1 MSSDIFS
8 RNIDYSKFSLIYA
21 GAQKNIGPAGTT
33 LVVIK
38 KSLLD
43 NICREVPSMLSY
55 KIHNDKDSM
64 FNTPPVFAVYACML
78 SMEWLKHNG
87 GITEIEKLNRTKAQ
101 KIYDEIDRNT
111 MFKGFAAVEDRS
123 IMNVTFNLV
132 DESTKGVFDSMVNNE
147 NISGINGHRSVGG
160 YRASIYNALSLDSVE
175 TLVNVMNK
183 FEKNI

>member
-1 MSSDIFS
+1 MVTIDYIEVTNIIGLPANYTYDCSPSNCQFPGGSSSCLSIYSLVNPTSSDIGS
-8 RNIDYSKFSLIYA
+8 YSFVWDNLAYVYA

-43 NICREVPSMLSY
+43 NICREVPSMLNY

-87 GITEIEKLNRTKAQ
+87 GITEIEKLNR
-101 KIYDEIDRNT
+101 
-111 MFKGFAAVEDRS
+111 FS
-123 IMNVTFNLV
+123 
-132 DESTKGVFDSMVNNE
+132 
-147 NISGINGHRSVGG
+147 NI
-160 YRASIYNALSLDSVE
+160 
-175 TLVNVMNK
+175 
-183 FEKNI
+183 